1 MLFRSGEQKPVNAPI
16 IIGDDVWL
24 GVNVVILKGVNIG
37 RGAIV
42 AAGSVVTKSIAP
54 YEIWGGMPAKK
65 MSDRPVDELK
75 IKN

>member
-1 MLFRSGEQKPVNAPI
+1 
-16 IIGDDVWL
+16 
-24 GVNVVILKGVNIG
+24 VILKGVNIG

-65 MSDRPVDELK
+65 IGTRP
-75 IKN
+75 N